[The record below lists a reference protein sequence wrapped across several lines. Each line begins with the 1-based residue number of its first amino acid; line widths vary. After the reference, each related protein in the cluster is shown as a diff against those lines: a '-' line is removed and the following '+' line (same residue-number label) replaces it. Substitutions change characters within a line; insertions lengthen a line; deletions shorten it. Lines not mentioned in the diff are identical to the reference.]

1 MSDEAGF
8 AGFEIGKDGLGAVV
22 IGYDGTQPS
31 VHAAAWAAGIA
42 RREQALLLIVYVEP
56 LSSPAYWSP
65 VGSAAASEAAS
76 ALTQELI
83 DQAHAYLDER
93 GIAWEM
99 LQGRGEP
106 ASVLEAIAEE
116 RRADC
121 IVVGRS
127 RRRGGLLGTVPK
139 SLLTRSRRPVVVVP

>member
-1 MSDEAGF
+1 MTDAPDWT
-8 AGFEIGKDGLGAVV
+8 GFEIGKDGLGAVV

-31 VHAAAWAAGIA
+31 LHAAAWAAGIA
-42 RREQALLLIVYVEP
+42 RREQALLLIVHVEP
-56 LSSPAYWSP
+56 ISSAAYWSP
-65 VGSAAASEAAS
+65 AATVALEETNSAFTAEAI
-76 ALTQELI
+76 E
-83 DQAHAYLDER
+83 QAREYLGGR

-99 LQGRGEP
+99 LQGRGDP

-139 SLLTRSRRPVVVVP
+139 SLLAHSKRPVVVVP